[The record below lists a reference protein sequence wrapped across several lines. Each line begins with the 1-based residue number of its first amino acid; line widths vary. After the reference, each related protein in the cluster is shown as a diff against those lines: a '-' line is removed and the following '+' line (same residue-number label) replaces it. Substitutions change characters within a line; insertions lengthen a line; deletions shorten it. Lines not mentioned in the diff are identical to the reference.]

1 MLSSSELK
9 SYILILDWDQDLAL
23 VGLLGLVNYL
33 GHILDDVG
41 CVDGWHGVALA
52 LSNLVNLLVVV

>member
-23 VGLLGLVNYL
+23 VGLGLVNYL

-41 CVDGWHGVALA
+41 CVDGWHGIALA
-52 LSNLVNLLVVV
+52 LSNLVNLVVV